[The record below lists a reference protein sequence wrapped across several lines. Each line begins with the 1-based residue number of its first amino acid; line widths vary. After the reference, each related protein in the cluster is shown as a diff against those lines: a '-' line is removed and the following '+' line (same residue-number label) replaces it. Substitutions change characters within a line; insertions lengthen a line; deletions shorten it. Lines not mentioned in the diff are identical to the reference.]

1 MRPAKPRGK
10 LAVLTFADG
19 TKAVVR
25 DDPPPSETFGR
36 GQFMILFQDAV
47 QEAVYEFR
55 SGPALRVLMLLPK
68 ILDWRS
74 WRMLDQQAL
83 ADELGLDRAQVARA
97 LAAFIE
103 RGYVERRGKPRFYQW
118 RLTPKLGWRGSVKA
132 YHAAMRAASTTS
144 EQEPAQSSPEIAES
158 ILWKVKAQSC
168 FCGRHIKFRH
178 PT

>member
-10 LAVLTFADG
+10 LAVLTFEDG

-25 DDPPPSETFGR
+25 EDAPPSETFGR

-47 QEAVYEFR
+47 EQAVMDFR
-55 SGPALRVLMLLPK
+55 SGPALRILLALPK
-68 ILDWRS
+68 ILDWRV
-74 WRMLDQQAL
+74 WRPLDQYEL
-83 ADELGLDRAQVARA
+83 ASHLGLDRAQVTRA

-103 RGYVERRGKPRFYQW
+103 RGYLERRGRRMHYEW

-144 EQEPAQSSPEIAES
+144 EQEPAQSSPIIAES
-158 ILWKVKAQSC
+158 ILWKVDKLD
-168 FCGRHIKFRH
+168 
-178 PT
+178 